1 MSSVC
6 AGCGA
11 QSDNVGSGGMFSFF
25 KDKDAAKSATR
36 VHADVG
42 APLVRQDHFPA
53 SRPSVLSAQAPKQLA
68 LNGVPP
74 DAAFLDQ
81 PIVGQT
87 TSAYIIEEAG
97 GARLAFA
104 NISGAHAHIELWEL
118 NVNEKPLFKRKRT
131 VRLDPEQDSWRSFL
145 LADVVRL
152 PENRLLLSVF
162 YYAPQVKQALFVYDY
177 AADSYTKIANVVPH
191 TDNRQKFFE
200 AQLVAPDAAIVQYY
214 TNRIRLAPEVYYN
227 TPSHLRLFT
236 PRYPQG
242 VEILQLSAADGSLK
256 RWAVIDKTLWLEAA
270 DSRDPRKPKDF
281 IWSLNLEKML
291 PR

>member
-1 MSSVC
+1 
-6 AGCGA
+6 
-11 QSDNVGSGGMFSFF
+11 MFSFF

-36 VHADVG
+36 VHADAG
-42 APLVRQDHFPA
+42 APLVRQDHF
-53 SRPSVLSAQAPKQLA
+53 SVSQPSVLSAKAPKQLA

-87 TSAYIIEEAG
+87 TSAYVIEDAA
-97 GARLAFA
+97 GARLAFV
-104 NISGAHAHIELWEL
+104 NISGAHARIELWEL
-118 NVNEKPLFKRKRT
+118 TVNEKFLFKRKRT

-145 LADVVRL
+145 LADVARL
-152 PENRLLLSVF
+152 PENRLLLAVF

-177 AADSYTKIANVVPH
+177 ATDSYTKIANVVPH
-191 TDNRQKFFE
+191 TDNRQKFFA
-200 AQLVAPDAAIVQYY
+200 AQLVAPDAMIVQYY

-242 VEILQLSAADGSLK
+242 VEVLQLSAADGSVK
-256 RWAVIDKTLWLEAA
+256 RWAVIDKTLWLEAT
-270 DSRDPRKPKDF
+270 DSRDARKPKDF